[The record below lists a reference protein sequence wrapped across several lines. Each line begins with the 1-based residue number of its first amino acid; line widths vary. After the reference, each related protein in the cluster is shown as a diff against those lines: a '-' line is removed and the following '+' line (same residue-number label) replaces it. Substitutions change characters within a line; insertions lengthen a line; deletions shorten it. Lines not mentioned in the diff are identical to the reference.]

1 MEKKFSFVLNLL
13 FDLFYVCLALFVF
26 WYFNYSLYW
35 IILSWD
41 TDLILRTVY
50 FVWNPIL
57 FLLILSIFWGKY
69 KSFIINTIFV
79 LTSILFTWIF
89 AFAFFDAYMYA
100 VLLYSL
106 AGIEFFNFW
115 AVIKVS
121 FPTVL
126 TVSGM
131 LLWLTLSKK
140 SKILSLIILW
150 FSVWLFYFIPL
161 FEWIYLWILDYW
173 WIRWIE
179 VKNKFFFSVSYLI
192 ICFLFFFFLLFF
204 AHKKEKIEKISEE
217 NPDSNAEKN
226 SSDSEKQNE
235 ISKENLEKEEEKAIS

>member
-121 FPTVL
+121 FPTSL
-126 TVSGM
+126 TNSF
-131 LLWLTLSKK
+131 KK
-140 SKILSLIILW
+140 IKNIAFNYFMIFSLIIL
-150 FSVWLFYFIPL
+150 FYSTFWVNL
-161 FEWIYLWILDYW
+161 SLNSRLLM
-173 WIRWIE
+173 
-179 VKNKFFFSVSYLI
+179 NKMNRS
-192 ICFLFFFFLLFF
+192 
-204 AHKKEKIEKISEE
+204 KK
-217 NPDSNAEKN
+217 
-226 SSDSEKQNE
+226 
-235 ISKENLEKEEEKAIS
+235 

>member
-1 MEKKFSFVLNLL
+1 
-13 FDLFYVCLALFVF
+13 
-26 WYFNYSLYW
+26 
-35 IILSWD
+35 
-41 TDLILRTVY
+41 
-50 FVWNPIL
+50 
-57 FLLILSIFWGKY
+57 
-69 KSFIINTIFV
+69 
-79 LTSILFTWIF
+79 
-89 AFAFFDAYMYA
+89 
-100 VLLYSL
+100 
-106 AGIEFFNFW
+106 
-115 AVIKVS
+115 
-121 FPTVL
+121 
-126 TVSGM
+126 M

-140 SKILSLIILW
+140 SKILPLIILW

-204 AHKKEKIEKISEE
+204 AHKKEKIETISEE

>member
-131 LLWLTLSKK
+131 IVLTL
-140 SKILSLIILW
+140 
-150 FSVWLFYFIPL
+150 
-161 FEWIYLWILDYW
+161 
-173 WIRWIE
+173 
-179 VKNKFFFSVSYLI
+179 FFV
-192 ICFLFFFFLLFF
+192 FLFFTIFC
-204 AHKKEKIEKISEE
+204 S
-217 NPDSNAEKN
+217 
-226 SSDSEKQNE
+226 
-235 ISKENLEKEEEKAIS
+235 

>member
-1 MEKKFSFVLNLL
+1 MFLLL
-13 FDLFYVCLALFVF
+13 FF
-26 WYFNYSLYW
+26 SLEY
-35 IILSWD
+35 LLLRF
-41 TDLILRTVY
+41 LI
-50 FVWNPIL
+50 
-57 FLLILSIFWGKY
+57 
-69 KSFIINTIFV
+69 
-79 LTSILFTWIF
+79 
-89 AFAFFDAYMYA
+89 
-100 VLLYSL
+100 YSL

-126 TVSGM
+126 TVSGI

-204 AHKKEKIEKISEE
+204 VHKKEKIETISEE
-217 NPDSNAEKN
+217 NPDSNAEEN
-226 SSDSEKQNE
+226 SSDSEKQSE